1 MFYVKFKSMFFLHI
15 NFVNHR
21 KETDYIIAFSVPLD
35 YQAVL
40 IVQHIQG
47 SLL

>member
-1 MFYVKFKSMFFLHI
+1 MFFLYI
-15 NFVNHR
+15 NFVNHN